1 MTELHDLL
9 ELATDEIKGTDLTR
23 AALRWRARP
32 G

>member
-23 AALRWRARP
+23 AALASAGRP